1 MQFEAKKE
9 SFSILSRFTPFGP
22 TFTLLG
28 VQFDTGL
35 SMSTAVTKLH
45 NSAMWKLRTLLRAR
59 RFYEVEETITTY
71 KTKIL
76 SYLEYRTP
84 AIYHANG
91 TLLLQID
98 GVQTK
103 LLREMGLSDEDAL
116 SKFH

>member
-1 MQFEAKKE
+1 
-9 SFSILSRFTPFGP
+9 
-22 TFTLLG
+22 
-28 VQFDTGL
+28 
-35 SMSTAVTKLH
+35 MSTAVTKLH

-84 AIYHANG
+84 ANYHA
-91 TLLLQID
+91 D

-116 SKFH
+116 SKFHLAPLTSRRDMAMLGLIHRTVLGMGPP